1 MSNIPPTTLWCL
13 LLLLYNRFQDGKINE
28 ALVWEG
34 VAPGERHRVPD
45 MAVQHLLLLHLPG
58 GTVVQSCSTA
68 LDPLLHPAGS
78 TTGGTAKHG
87 STKGLHDALTWTPAG
102 STAAGSTAG
111 GTAGSTASVA
121 VALGGS
127 SGGAAAA
134 TAASRAAD
142 AALDALGKQ
151 LRGLSDLALKVVG
164 VQPLS
169 AISRHTCCFYPK
181 PHPLA
186 EGLGSGVAAAAA
198 GGKVPRVLEAID
210 VMVQLEGTGE
220 KLYLLDCD
228 ASWLTSAVQ
237 QKHQACITP
246 ACVVFSTTRL
256 M

>member
-1 MSNIPPTTLWCL
+1 M
-13 LLLLYNRFQDGKINE
+13 
-28 ALVWEG
+28 
-34 VAPGERHRVPD
+34 
-45 MAVQHLLLLHLPG
+45 
-58 GTVVQSCSTA
+58 A
-68 LDPLLHPAGS
+68 LDPLLHPPGS
-78 TTGGTAKHG
+78 TTGSTKLG
-87 STKGLHDALTWTPAG
+87 STKAVQEALTWTPV
-102 STAAGSTAG
+102 SS
-111 GTAGSTASVA
+111 TAGSTTSVA

-169 AISRHTCCFYPK
+169 AVSRHTCCFYPK

-186 EGLGSGVAAAAA
+186 EGSGSGVHAAAAAA

-220 KLYLLDCD
+220 GFINY
-228 ASWLTSAVQ
+228 
-237 QKHQACITP
+237 CI
-246 ACVVFSTTRL
+246 
-256 M
+256 